1 MQPNRFQDIQ
11 IYSNEVI
18 NMHEQEQHL
27 YTFNNKMYTTMT
39 SQKKTTTYNWQIL
52 TTYF

>member
-18 NMHEQEQHL
+18 NMHEQEQPF

-39 SQKKTTTYNWQIL
+39 SQTNKK
-52 TTYF
+52 